1 MDTDS
6 QPENASGPETSKSL
20 CQPEQSSFLDLSV
33 PGTSA
38 KSPNVLEAISPLP
51 SSSNSKFKIRKGR
64 AEKSEILTSPPYK
77 SQIETRRALVE
88 EKKMQAEERKRKRE
102 EKIIL
107 NDKNK
112 KGKRLLIGRNIVK
125 KGRVLEETPKV
136 VSTKRTLNFDGVSRN
151 ENRNSDTNCIICG
164 ENFNEDW
171 IQCSTCKGWAHENCA
186 DLEG

>member
-1 MDTDS
+1 
-6 QPENASGPETSKSL
+6 
-20 CQPEQSSFLDLSV
+20 
-33 PGTSA
+33 
-38 KSPNVLEAISPLP
+38 
-51 SSSNSKFKIRKGR
+51 
-64 AEKSEILTSPPYK
+64 
-77 SQIETRRALVE
+77 
-88 EKKMQAEERKRKRE
+88 MQAEERKRKRE

-151 ENRNSDTNCIICG
+151 DNRNSDTNCIICG